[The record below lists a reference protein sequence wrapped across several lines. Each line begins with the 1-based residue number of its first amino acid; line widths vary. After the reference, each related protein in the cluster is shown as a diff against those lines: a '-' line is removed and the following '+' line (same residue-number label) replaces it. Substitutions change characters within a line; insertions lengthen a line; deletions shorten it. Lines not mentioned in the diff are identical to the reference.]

1 MVVKHGCEQVVGC
14 ADGVQVAGEME
25 VDVFHWY
32 NLRIPAAGCAALNAE
47 DWAEGRFAQRDHG
60 LFTEAIE
67 RVGNADG
74 RGGLSFAG
82 WRWVDG
88 SNENDFRIWT
98 IFEHV
103 VVVAEI
109 DLGFV
114 LAVVFD
120 VFIRNVELCGD
131 VVDRLHGRFLC
142 NFNIRF
148 ESH

>member
-1 MVVKHGCEQVVGC
+1 MV
-14 ADGVQVAGEME
+14 
-25 VDVFHWY
+25 
-32 NLRIPAAGCAALNAE
+32 R
-47 DWAEGRFAQRDHG
+47 
-60 LFTEAIE
+60 
-67 RVGNADG
+67 ADG
-74 RGGLSFAG
+74 RGGLAFAG
-82 WRWVDG
+82 WCWVDG
-88 SNENDFRIWT
+88 GNENDFRIWT

-103 VVVAEI
+103 VIVTEI

-114 LAVVFD
+114 FAVVFD